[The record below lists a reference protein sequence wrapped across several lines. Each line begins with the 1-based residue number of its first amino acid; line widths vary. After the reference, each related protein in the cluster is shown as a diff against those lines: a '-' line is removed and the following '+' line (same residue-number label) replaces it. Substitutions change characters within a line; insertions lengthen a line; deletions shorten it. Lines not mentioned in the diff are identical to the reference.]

1 MFDLIDTAI
10 TGEQFLLALHD
21 TLIMVAVSLGFGA
34 LIGVPLGI
42 VLVVCR
48 PGGIVALV
56 SGSRRRNSSVPR

>member
-21 TLIMVAVSLGFGA
+21 TLIMVAISLGFGA
-34 LIGVPLGI
+34 LLGVPLGI

-48 PGGIVALV
+48 LAASWPTRWCI
-56 SGSRRRNSSVPR
+56 RR